1 MKVTGSTPVTPTNYG
16 PTVWPS
22 GGPGHPTTRPPDH
35 KTKKK
40 RFRGSISTIFDNGR
54 REKFECE
61 LISSSISRQSNR
73 ARGFEAKPLV
83 LLRAGNGE
91 GRAADGDLKKRTS
104 AKGRTVDALASQ
116 GDEGRGK
123 LR

>member
-1 MKVTGSTPVTPTNYG
+1 MHNGKAVP
-16 PTVWPS
+16 
-22 GGPGHPTTRPPDH
+22 R
-35 KTKKK
+35 
-40 RFRGSISTIFDNGR
+40 SISTIFDNGR
-54 REKFECE
+54 REKFKCE

-73 ARGFEAKPLV
+73 ARGFEAKSCEPERGGREAATLIRIEAKKGPDFRIRFV
-83 LLRAGNGE
+83 LCRRIL
-91 GRAADGDLKKRTS
+91 AAVRSDLKKRTS

>member
-1 MKVTGSTPVTPTNYG
+1 MQPRKAVP
-16 PTVWPS
+16 
-22 GGPGHPTTRPPDH
+22 R
-35 KTKKK
+35 
-40 RFRGSISTIFDNGR
+40 SISTIFDNGR

-73 ARGFEAKPLV
+73 ARGFEAKSYEPERGGREAATSVRIEAKPV
-83 LLRAGNGE
+83 LRRAGNGPE
-91 GRAADGDLKKRTS
+91 RTGNGLKKRTS